1 MMKLVK
7 DNYYY
12 FKFAGDTLY
21 AKFKGTEI
29 LYEGTKVYLFEDK
42 QGYKYPIKQENICG
56 NLKQ

>member
-1 MMKLVK
+1 MKLVI
-7 DNYYY
+7 DNKYY
-12 FKFAGDTLY
+12 FKFAGETMY
-21 AKFKGTEI
+21 AKFKATEI